1 MKRACPLT
9 KHLQHFH
16 VSTGY
21 PPDIVHD
28 LFEGIVPFELALCLS
43 ILISKKFFSLD
54 SLNTRIL
61 KFPYKWSDKKNR
73 PHIIIPLAYSSR
85 KTIGGNSHENW
96 CLICFLPFLIGDL
109 IPEGELAWQV
119 ILDLKE
125 IVELVVAPV
134 HTHETIAYLDVKVS
148 EHRHRLLELIPGVT
162 LKSKHH
168 YIEHYSHLIRCF
180 GPLVGAWTIRFEA
193 KRSFFKQVARHTN
206 NFRNIA
212 LTLASKHQQLIS
224 YHLHSSSLS
233 ASNVEVTNVSIV
245 PVDVLN
251 EEVVL
256 ALRLKYP
263 DISQVNLTKNV
274 TTKGINYR
282 NGMFLAFGSTA
293 GMPEFAEIIPIW
305 VTLPFTVPLLL
316 GIYPVH
322 TW

>member
-1 MKRACPLT
+1 MT
-9 KHLQHFH
+9 
-16 VSTGY
+16 
-21 PPDIVHD
+21 
-28 LFEGIVPFELALCLS
+28 
-43 ILISKKFFSLD
+43 
-54 SLNTRIL
+54 
-61 KFPYKWSDKKNR
+61 KKNR
-73 PHIIIPLAYSSR
+73 PHIIPLAYSSR

-96 CLICFLPFLIGDL
+96 CLIRFLPFLIGDL

-119 ILDLKE
+119 ILDQKE

-180 GPLVGAWTIRFEA
+180 GPLVGVWTIRFEA
-193 KRSFFKQVARHTN
+193 KHSFFKQVARHTN

-263 DISQVNLTKNV
+263 DISQVNLKKNV

-282 NGMFLAFGSTA
+282 NGMFLACGSTA
-293 GMPEFAEIIPIW
+293 GMPEFAEIIQICI
-305 VTLPFTVPLLL
+305 VRDELSFIVRLYLL
-316 GIYPVH
+316 GIS
-322 TW
+322 TILGRSS